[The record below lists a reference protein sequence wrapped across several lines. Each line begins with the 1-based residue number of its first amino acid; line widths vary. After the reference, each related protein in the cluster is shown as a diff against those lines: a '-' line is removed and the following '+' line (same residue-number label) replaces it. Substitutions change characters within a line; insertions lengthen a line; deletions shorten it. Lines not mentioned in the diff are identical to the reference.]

1 MRCICALLGLLV
13 LMVPASAALPTEQP
27 YRITEDGRLVTDVY
41 INGQGPFSLLIDTA
55 SSSTL
60 ILEHVR
66 KMLNLAPS
74 QPGHLTVYGINDVAD
89 ALPVKP
95 DSLSIAGEEIKGLT
109 LAVLPESG
117 ANEADG
123 VLGLDVLARYFV
135 VLDRGAMRL
144 KLLAPG
150 PASAKPYEDWAQVQL
165 TARALKKFPIS
176 FWYLSTR
183 FNEHRFTALFD
194 LGAGIT
200 MMNWGAAEELGLHKS
215 AFSRLAP
222 DELQDVLGKR
232 SPAVRLLNLEVY
244 LPGKTWNRQLAIVA
258 DAPVFDYFDL
268 DGRPAVIM
276 GPGLL
281 RNTSLAIDF
290 ADGKLYLGPSQDEL
304 TKRKGG

>member
-1 MRCICALLGLLV
+1 
-13 LMVPASAALPTEQP
+13 
-27 YRITEDGRLVTDVY
+27 
-41 INGQGPFSLLIDTA
+41 
-55 SSSTL
+55 
-60 ILEHVR
+60 
-66 KMLNLAPS
+66 
-74 QPGHLTVYGINDVAD
+74 
-89 ALPVKP
+89 
-95 DSLSIAGEEIKGLT
+95 
-109 LAVLPESG
+109 
-117 ANEADG
+117 
-123 VLGLDVLARYFV
+123 
-135 VLDRGAMRL
+135 
-144 KLLAPG
+144 
-150 PASAKPYEDWAQVQL
+150 
-165 TARALKKFPIS
+165 
-176 FWYLSTR
+176 
-183 FNEHRFTALFD
+183 
-194 LGAGIT
+194 
-200 MMNWGAAEELGLHKS
+200 LHKS